1 MSSHTH
7 LAKIDSTECFV
18 DSKAPIC
25 KTAKPLKICTPIDP
39 PEKLLLPSEINAVIL
54 TFLEVGNQI
63 NRSDSSHSNDP
74 EPHW

>member
-7 LAKIDSTECFV
+7 RIAKLQFA
-18 DSKAPIC
+18 KLQNLWKFAPQL
-25 KTAKPLKICTPIDP
+25 TP
-39 PEKLLLPSEINAVIL
+39 PEKLLLPSEINAIIL